1 MTRQQALERARELLI
16 RHKIEDAALEAEL
29 LLRHTLKIDRAQLYT
44 EPDCELKSK
53 QADTYKTFVKRRIKG
68 EPSAYITGH
77 RQFFGLDFIVDKR
90 VLIPRPETEL
100 LVEQAIK
107 HAKNYQ
113 NPVII
118 DVGTGSGA
126 IAVSLAVNLPRAEIY
141 AVDVSKAALKVAE
154 RNCLQHQVKDRVKL
168 LRGDLLTPAPPLADI
183 IVANLPY
190 VLTAEVPE
198 VNTSGFE
205 PRLALD
211 GGPDGLDM
219 IKELC
224 LQAGD
229 KLRPGSCLLLELGM
243 GQSPVVSQILR
254 QLYPLAAIE
263 ILSDLAGIE
272 RVVCLTL
279 PPK

>member
-141 AVDVSKAALKVAE
+141 AVDVSKAALKVAG
-154 RNCLQHQVKDRVKL
+154 RNCLKHQVGDRVNL

-211 GGPDGLDM
+211 GGPDGLET

-229 KLRPGSCLLLELGM
+229 KLRPGGCLLLELGM

>member
-1 MTRQQALERARELLI
+1 MTRQSALERAREQLA

-53 QADTYKTFVKRRIKG
+53 HADTYKTFIKRRIKG

-77 RQFFGLDFIVDKR
+77 REFYGLDFFVDKR
-90 VLIPRPETEL
+90 VLIPRPETEI
-100 LVEQAIK
+100 LVEQAIT
-107 HAKNYQ
+107 HAKTFP
-113 NPVII
+113 NPVIV

-126 IAVSLAVNLPRAEIY
+126 IAVSLAKNLPRAEIF
-141 AVDVSKAALKVAE
+141 AIDISKAALKVAT
-154 RNCLQHQVKDRVKL
+154 RNCIEHKVDDRVKL
-168 LRGDLLTPAPPLADI
+168 LQGDLLEPAPLLVDI

-190 VLTAEVPE
+190 VLTEEVLK

-211 GGPDGLDM
+211 GGADGLET
-219 IKELC
+219 IKNLC
-224 LQAGD
+224 LQAKD
-229 KLRPGSCLLLELGM
+229 RLRPNGCMLLEIGM
-243 GQSPVVSQILR
+243 GQSRVVSDILKEI
-254 QLYPLAAIE
+254 YPAATIE
-263 ILSDLAGIE
+263 IVPDLSGIE
-272 RVVCLTL
+272 RVIYLAL